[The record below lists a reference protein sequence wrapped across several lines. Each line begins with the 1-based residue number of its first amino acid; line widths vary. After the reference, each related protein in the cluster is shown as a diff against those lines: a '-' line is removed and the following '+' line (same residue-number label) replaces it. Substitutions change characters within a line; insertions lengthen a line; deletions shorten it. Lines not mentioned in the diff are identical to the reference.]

1 MRAPLTIMNPS
12 QQMKL
17 FRKPQKPITPRSPG
31 TMDVGN
37 GPGNGNSGGIAGVL
51 SRAGGDLSSR
61 IEPYTFPSSSP
72 PPALQQHHHQSS
84 RSGSNPLQQT
94 SSHDTLGTVTG
105 PGVVA
110 AAVSG
115 PRADPLMSSTR
126 RNSLR
131 ARPSEDERW
140 VMVDDS
146 TMESRS
152 SSIASLIPAGAAAPY
167 NSPGFT
173 QTTTVVPSS
182 TTPNPLPTSPI
193 PRAQQP
199 SSAPAM
205 PNKRLPNST
214 TPRPEQQ
221 QQQPLPQSQP
231 QPQPQPQSQQ
241 PPSQGYANGQSHLA
255 DPDSGSI
262 HSQHKDGWAR
272 NLFGGTGGGKE
283 REKEANVEL
292 VRMIGFLTAAAPDDW
307 NMVLEVCDRASA
319 SESAAKEAARAL
331 RREFKYGEPSAQLS
345 AARLWAIMLQN
356 ASETFILQTSSR
368 KFLENLEDVINA
380 ETTSPVVRERL
391 LDVLASAAYKFGKM
405 PGKEGFAAIWR
416 KVRPSWKPAEG
427 LPFDSLEGLFDSA
440 FPRRLG
446 PAQPPGQSVEPRER
460 REDRDRAK
468 KERDRDKHLL
478 QQQRQLDGHGYR
490 THATPPVP
498 TRRDRGIIPPDEDI
512 RRLFQECEVAK
523 TNAQLLSNCLTFAS
537 PSTFSADPV
546 IQEFYGK
553 CRASQELIVAQ
564 IPWAS
569 AGAERSRIA
578 AANRR
583 QAKESGSDGTGSG
596 KLSKKQ
602 PPAAAGGEPTISDLT
617 KEEKLLAALLAANQ
631 ELVEVFGIYEQLEKL
646 AVSELE
652 DREIT
657 VRSIKETK
665 IDRSKIHLE
674 APSTQGASSSSRS
687 PSPAITASPALPPS
701 RTAPGTPILPSV
713 QGHPIPTKTGS
724 RDLPLPPPHLSVD
737 HLSGVGII
745 PPSVSTP
752 TAYNQHPGQTPLT
765 PLHLPP
771 QSASLQA
778 PSPIQLQQMHD
789 LTAQPVHPRAPQQPQ
804 PQPQTQTQPHHAHHA
819 SNHSVSGGYGNATLN
834 LPPGAPHGPR
844 SLPIT
849 RSRTPSP
856 DRSGTYSTG
865 STPPVAST
873 PINGSDYGPPSHPP
887 PPQLSHATNNNNSN
901 NMRSAG
907 KRYDSASRGRT
918 ESPVPISIG
927 ITPPPGLSG
936 VATSAGV
943 AMHNTA
949 GMRIDMDAARRYESS
964 DEEGLLTPIK
974 PSEKALGK
982 RRAVADAPVDEEELG
997 RREQA
1002 ELEEAYIRSTVP
1014 PGAEPDSPTRPV
1026 QYVYDAAA
1034 ERALE
1039 LDAMEKEQER

>member
-182 TTPNPLPTSPI
+182 TTPNALPTSPLQR
-193 PRAQQP
+193 PQQP

-205 PNKRLPNST
+205 QNKRPPNST

-440 FPRRLG
+440 FPRRLVPG
-446 PAQPPGQSVEPRER
+446 QPPGQSVEPRER

-665 IDRSKIHLE
+665 IDRS
-674 APSTQGASSSSRS
+674 
-687 PSPAITASPALPPS
+687 
-701 RTAPGTPILPSV
+701 
-713 QGHPIPTKTGS
+713 
-724 RDLPLPPPHLSVD
+724 
-737 HLSGVGII
+737 
-745 PPSVSTP
+745 
-752 TAYNQHPGQTPLT
+752 HPGQTPLT

-1039 LDAMEKEQER
+1039 LDAMEKEQERLRRQRASMQRGNGGGSAAAAAVVS

>member
-1 MRAPLTIMNPS
+1 MNPS

-173 QTTTVVPSS
+173 QTTTVVP
-182 TTPNPLPTSPI
+182 
-193 PRAQQP
+193 
-199 SSAPAM
+199 
-205 PNKRLPNST
+205 
-214 TPRPEQQ
+214 
-221 QQQPLPQSQP
+221 
-231 QPQPQPQSQQ
+231 
-241 PPSQGYANGQSHLA
+241 
-255 DPDSGSI
+255 SGSI

-440 FPRRLG
+440 FPRRLVPG
-446 PAQPPGQSVEPRER
+446 QPPGQSVEPRER

-490 THATPPVP
+490 TH
-498 TRRDRGIIPPDEDI
+498 
-512 RRLFQECEVAK
+512 
-523 TNAQLLSNCLTFAS
+523 
-537 PSTFSADPV
+537 
-546 IQEFYGK
+546 
-553 CRASQELIVAQ
+553 
-564 IPWAS
+564 
-569 AGAERSRIA
+569 
-578 AANRR
+578 
-583 QAKESGSDGTGSG
+583 
-596 KLSKKQ
+596 
-602 PPAAAGGEPTISDLT
+602 
-617 KEEKLLAALLAANQ
+617 
-631 ELVEVFGIYEQLEKL
+631 
-646 AVSELE
+646 
-652 DREIT
+652 
-657 VRSIKETK
+657 
-665 IDRSKIHLE
+665 
-674 APSTQGASSSSRS
+674 
-687 PSPAITASPALPPS
+687 
-701 RTAPGTPILPSV
+701 
-713 QGHPIPTKTGS
+713 
-724 RDLPLPPPHLSVD
+724 
-737 HLSGVGII
+737 GII
-745 PPSVSTP
+745 PPSVPTP

-778 PSPIQLQQMHD
+778 PSPIQLQQVHD

-1039 LDAMEKEQER
+1039 LDAMEKEQERLRRQRASMQRGNGGGSAAAAAVVS